1 MQPDATLTTK
11 QTRAATLEAG
21 GTGTAEIAAA
31 VGVHRATVF
40 RWRKDAAYRGLVA
53 SIASDAQRV
62 ARRALEAEA
71 HTAAERLVGLLGSDD
86 DRVRLRTALAIL
98 DRTGH
103 GPGRRVEL
111 QAVAVATV
119 ATVELARPIDEL
131 DRLLTETC
139 GSWGCESVSKGRHV
153 DNRAR

>member
-11 QTRAATLEAG
+11 QTRAATLEAM
-21 GTGTAEIAAA
+21 GTSTAEIADA
-31 VGVHRATVF
+31 VGVHRATLF
-40 RWRKDAAYRGLVA
+40 RWRQTDQYRALVA
-53 SIASDAQRV
+53 LTAEDAGRV
-62 ARRALEAEA
+62 ARRTLEAA
-71 HTAAERLVGLLGSDD
+71 SMAAVDSLVALLDSTD

-103 GPGRRVEL
+103 GPGHRVEL

-131 DRLLTETC
+131 DRLLTGT
-139 GSWGCESVSKGRHV
+139 
-153 DNRAR
+153 

>member
-11 QTRAATLEAG
+11 QTRAATLEAM
-21 GTGTAEIAAA
+21 GTSTAEIAAA
-31 VGVHRATVF
+31 VGVHRATLF
-40 RWRKDAAYRGLVA
+40 RWRQTDQYRALVA
-53 SIASDAQRV
+53 LTAEDAGRV
-62 ARRALEAEA
+62 ARRALEAA
-71 HTAAERLVGLLGSDD
+71 SMAAVDSLVALLGSDD

-131 DRLLTETC
+131 DRLLTGT
-139 GSWGCESVSKGRHV
+139 
-153 DNRAR
+153 